1 MGALAEKTKVERDY
15 EEFEGKVEELAKAEL
30 ERIKRKAAEVKREA
44 EKVGEA
50 VDASI
55 AKTEAAMDK
64 KKS

>member
-1 MGALAEKTKVERDY
+1 MAEKEKVERDY
-15 EEFEGKVEELAKAEL
+15 EEFDGKIDELSKAEL
-30 ERIKRKAAEVKREA
+30 ERIKKKAGEVKLEA

-55 AKTEAAMDK
+55 AEAESASDK